1 MTQPILKSRRG
12 FTLVE
17 LLVVIAIIGIL
28 IGMLLPA
35 VQQVREAARRTQCM
49 NNLRQV
55 ALGSMNFES
64 ANMHLPTAG
73 SETLSFYDTGE
84 EFKPKFGFEN
94 LGWAYQILP
103 FVEQNNLHARRST
116 DGFEGGAEP
125 MIEQRVPLYNCPSR
139 GERVLINGLFA
150 YAVGDY
156 AGFIGNWNEPGWTGP
171 KWQHYEDPD
180 PNEAKTVWTGIIAK
194 RGHVNVNGPNV
205 TDFTKVGFGAISD
218 GSSNTFMYMEK
229 AVGSQFYNTT
239 DTGDFWEGRGY
250 FQPGDWA
257 NSRMIAPAAA
267 DDGSAASGSGQEVPL
282 YADNQTREGWM
293 YNGEGKIQSFGF
305 GSPHPGTVVAAL
317 GDGSVRS
324 VGLTADLFVLNY
336 LGKRADGVTASMEDA
351 L

>member
-1 MTQPILKSRRG
+1 MSQPVFKSRRG

-49 NNLRQV
+49 NNVRQI

-73 SETLSFYDTGE
+73 GGTLSHSHTGE
-84 EFKPKFGFEN
+84 ELKAKFGFEN
-94 LGWAYQILP
+94 LGWGYQLLP
-103 FVEQNNLHARRST
+103 FVEQNNLHAIRAT
-116 DGFEGGAEP
+116 DGLNGGAAP
-125 MIEQRVPLYNCPSR
+125 MVEQRVPMYNCPSR
-139 GERVLINGLFA
+139 GERVLVDGLFSR
-150 YAVGDY
+150 AVGDY
-156 AGFIGNWNEPGWTGP
+156 AGFIGNWNEPDWV
-171 KWQHYEDPD
+171 DPQWRHDAD
-180 PNEAKTVWTGIIAK
+180 PAPQEAEKVWTGIISK
-194 RGHVNVNGPNV
+194 GGHVNMNGGKV
-205 TDFTKVGFGAISD
+205 TSFPGVGFGAISD

-239 DTGDFWEGRGY
+239 FTGDWWEGIGY

-257 NSRMIAPAAA
+257 NSRMIAPDGA
-267 DDGSAASGSGQEVPL
+267 DDGSAPRQSDHEVAL
-282 YADNQTREGWM
+282 YADNQDRPGWM
-293 YNGEGKIQSFGF
+293 YNAQGKIQSFGF
-305 GSPHPGTVVAAL
+305 GSAHPGTVTAAL

-324 VGLTADLFVLNY
+324 VGLNADLFVLNY
-336 LGKRADGVTASMEDA
+336 LGKRADGVAASMNDA